1 MTNKTLERHVLD
13 ELSWDPMIDS
23 EGIAVSAH
31 DDGTIT
37 LRGTVGSFRE
47 KHEAPQIAK
56 RVSGVTD
63 VTNQLDVRLL
73 TGHRRHDAELRAD
86 VLQALMLNT
95 QVPDTID
102 ATVKDAVVTLTGTA
116 QWRYQRTEAE
126 FVAGNVPGVVDVH
139 NDIDIHN
146 RVPEANSIHQSIT
159 TALERNARL
168 DADNITVSSC
178 HGHVTLTGSVRSWA
192 ERDAAVAAAWSAPGV
207 TTVDDHLKIY
217 Y

>member
-1 MTNKTLERHVLD
+1 MPNKTLQQNVID

-31 DDGTIT
+31 ADGTIM
-37 LRGTVGSFRE
+37 LQGTVGSFRE
-47 KHEAPQIAK
+47 KYEARQSAK
-56 RVSGVTD
+56 RVSGVTHVD
-63 VTNQLDVRLL
+63 DQLDVRLL

-95 QVPDTID
+95 QVPDTIN

-116 QWRYQRTEAE
+116 QWRYQRSEAE
-126 FVAGNVPGVVDVH
+126 FVVGNVAGGVNVHNDVDVH
-139 NDIDIHN
+139 SL
-146 RVPEANSIHQSIT
+146 VPEASYIHQSIT
-159 TALERNARL
+159 TALEHNARL
-168 DADNITVSSC
+168 DADNITVSSS
-178 HGHVTLTGSVRSWA
+178 HGHVTLTGSMHSWP

-207 TTVDDHLKIY
+207 TNVDDRLKIY

>member
-1 MTNKTLERHVLD
+1 MTNKTLQQNVID

-23 EGIAVSAH
+23 AGIAVSAH

-47 KHEAPQIAK
+47 KHEAPRIAK
-56 RVSGVTD
+56 RVSGVTNVD
-63 VTNQLDVRLL
+63 DQLDVRLL
-73 TGHRRHDAELRAD
+73 TGHRRHDAELRGD
-86 VLQALMLNT
+86 VLQALLLDA

-102 ATVKDAVVTLTGTA
+102 ARVKDAVVTLTGTA
-116 QWRYQRTEAE
+116 QWRYQRIEAE
-126 FVAGNVPGVVDVH
+126 FVAGNVPGVVNVH
-139 NDIDIHN
+139 NDIDVQN
-146 RVPEANSIHQSIT
+146 LVPEASYIHESIT

-192 ERDAAVAAAWSAPGV
+192 ERDAAVVAAWSAPGV
-207 TTVDDHLKIY
+207 TDVGDRLEIDY
-217 Y
+217 

>member
-1 MTNKTLERHVLD
+1 MANKTLQQNVID

-47 KHEAPQIAK
+47 RYQARQAAK
-56 RVSGVTD
+56 RVSGVAD
-63 VTNQLDVRLL
+63 VNDQLDVRLL
-73 TGHRRHDAELRAD
+73 TGHRRHDAELRGD
-86 VLQALMLNT
+86 VLQALTLNS

-102 ATVKDAVVTLTGTA
+102 AMVKDGVVTLTGTA
-116 QWRYQRTEAE
+116 PWRYQRSEAE
-126 FVAGNVPGVVDVH
+126 FVAGNVAGVVNVH
-139 NDIDIHN
+139 NDVDVEN
-146 RVPEANSIHQSIT
+146 LVPEASYIHQSIT

-168 DADNITVSSC
+168 DADNITVSSS
-178 HGHVTLTGSVRSWA
+178 HGHVTLTGSVRSGA

-207 TTVDDHLKIY
+207 TDVDDRLEISY
-217 Y
+217 